1 MFCYQCEQTA
11 GGKACAGSVGVCGK
25 KDESANL
32 QDKITGALVN
42 LSRVALAK
50 PESVT
55 EQTDWLML
63 EGLFTT
69 VTNVSFNPATEKML
83 IEKIHQETLR
93 LADGCDCGTA
103 PDYDSETLWQP
114 MPTMLL
120 SLAIPTSVFPSA
132 FTKHWWPWPTKTP
145 WIHSSPFA

>member
-25 KDESANL
+25 KEESANL

-55 EQTDWLML
+55 EPTDWIML

-69 VTNVSFNPATEKML
+69 VTNVSFNPATEKPSGDE
-83 IEKIHQETLR
+83 IPPQARGCPHKGQ
-93 LADGCDCGTA
+93 ADT
-103 PDYDSETLWQP
+103 
-114 MPTMLL
+114 
-120 SLAIPTSVFPSA
+120 
-132 FTKHWWPWPTKTP
+132 
-145 WIHSSPFA
+145 